1 MCRIWIS
8 GALCLGLALGLASG
22 QICSGDKIRK
32 CIAVGEPMMKDP
44 NQIFPDNLN
53 DINSVCRKWSNF
65 VDCIRRY
72 IDKCLSKLG
81 KEQFNSA
88 VEPPISSVH
97 HMCSD
102 PAYQAE
108 YLQYAGCMKSTVV
121 EAEHCGGQYS
131 VLLGEVSREPSR
143 KPNLCCAYHS
153 LRSCVISKTRLRCDA
168 NRPDGSAAKFAR
180 QVLDKALR
188 ISQEQCLN
196 YTHEPG
202 RCSAMTRSSR
212 LGEGRSVSLELLGTL
227 ANNTT
232 LLPRLSSVRTQL
244 GSSQQPSEDRR
255 AAKPEATHR
264 APIVEGSVPLAPATQ
279 RPSSYGRAIS
289 WTTPTTPTTPATPA
303 TPATSEIPDWATN
316 TWLTHGQDLTTEEIY
331 PAAGS
336 FGGSNVDE
344 PNQQG
349 LSRSGQQPLSVSV
362 SALLCTLIVCA
373 HSMLVRSSPPTPM

>member
-1 MCRIWIS
+1 HEREAPPRLRSFRKLSAASSESRSCAGS
-8 GALCLGLALGLASG
+8 GFPELCAWDCLPSAGLALGLASG

-32 CIAVGEPMMKDP
+32 CVAVGEPMMKDP

-53 DINSVCRKWSNF
+53 DINIVCRKWSNF

-108 YLQYAGCMKSTVV
+108 YLQYAGCMKSTVI

-131 VLLGEVSREPSR
+131 VLLEEVSQEPSR
-143 KPNLCCAYHS
+143 KPNLCCKWP
-153 LRSCVISKTRLRCDA
+153 LPQRL
-168 NRPDGSAAKFAR
+168 P
-180 QVLDKALR
+180 QPPLVL
-188 ISQEQCLN
+188 
-196 YTHEPG
+196 
-202 RCSAMTRSSR
+202 
-212 LGEGRSVSLELLGTL
+212 
-227 ANNTT
+227 
-232 LLPRLSSVRTQL
+232 
-244 GSSQQPSEDRR
+244 
-255 AAKPEATHR
+255 
-264 APIVEGSVPLAPATQ
+264 PLATATQ
-279 RPSSYGRAIS
+279 RASSYGRAIS
-289 WTTPTTPTTPATPA
+289 WTTPT

-316 TWLTHGQDLTTEEIY
+316 TWLTHGQVRSCPLRSIRPFTPLHCIIICVFNCSRPAQDPTTEEIY

-336 FGGSNVDE
+336 FGGNNVDE

-349 LSRSGQQPLSVSV
+349 LSGSGQQPVSVSV
-362 SALLCTLIVCA
+362 SALLCSLIVCA
-373 HSMLVRSSPPTPM
+373 HSTLLRSSPPPM